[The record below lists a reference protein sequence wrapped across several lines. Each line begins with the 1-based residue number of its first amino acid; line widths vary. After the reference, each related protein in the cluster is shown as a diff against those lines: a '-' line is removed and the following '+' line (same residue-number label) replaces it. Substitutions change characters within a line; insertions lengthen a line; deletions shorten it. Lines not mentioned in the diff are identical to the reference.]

1 MIGGDSARDLRM
13 DLNNRTVVVTGGAS
27 GIGLAI
33 AVRFL
38 RAGSKVIVCGR
49 REDTLREVQA
59 ASPGLV
65 THVADLATAS
75 ERVAFRDWV
84 VRQYPAVDVLVNNAG
99 IQRRVSLLED

>member
-1 MIGGDSARDLRM
+1 M
-13 DLNNRTVVVTGGAS
+13 DLTNRTVVVTGGAS

-59 ASPGLV
+59 ASSGLV
-65 THVADLATAS
+65 THVANLATAS
-75 ERVAFRDWV
+75 ERRLTAR
-84 VRQYPAVDVLVNNAG
+84 RAGRLRPAEAL
-99 IQRRVSLLED
+99 RTE